1 MKHTRLALRRP
12 VGTIMI
18 FVALGLVGLIASRLL
33 PLEYFPD
40 IQWPGIF
47 VQVPYPGSTP
57 EEIEERITRPIEE
70 ALATLSG
77 VEQIRSTSSQD
88 SAEIFLQFDWDTDA
102 SAKGI
107 EARSKIDAIRGE
119 LPDDLQRILV
129 FTGSLG
135 DQPIL
140 RLRISAERDLSDA
153 HSMLEREL
161 KRPIE
166 RLPGVS
172 KVELEGVEP
181 REIRI
186 LLDADRLAAHNVDLA
201 ELVELLRKSNFAVNA
216 GRITDAGQRLSLR
229 PQGEFQSLDDIRNQ
243 VIDRGVRLGDIADIS
258 LTAPERDYGRH
269 LNGDYAIGLSIYKQT
284 GANMVEVAERVVEEI
299 DRIAERPQMQGISLF
314 ELDNQAD
321 GVKTSLSDLLRS
333 GLIGAGLAILVLY
346 LFLRQLTT
354 TLIVTLAVPFSLMIT
369 LGAMYFFGL
378 SLNILT
384 MMGLLLAVGMLVDNA
399 VVVTESVFRYR
410 QMQPDNPAEATLAGV
425 REVAVAV
432 LAGTATS
439 IIVFLPIVFGVKAD
453 ITIFLSHVAITI
465 VVSLIASL
473 IIAQTLVPMLA
484 ARAAPPPVPKTGGLM
499 RRTTEAYVRCLD
511 WTLRR
516 PWLSLLAIFLIVA
529 SVALPI
535 KFVNFDMWPEEGQR
549 RVQLHYHLDGT
560 YPVER
565 TEALVNQIEA
575 YLNEHREE
583 FEIRDIYSYFDT
595 RQAESTLLLTPK
607 EEATLSSVEIMER
620 IEDGLPELAI
630 ADPSFEWERQGS
642 NEGFSLQLSGDSMDV
657 LAPLSEELVRVLAS
671 VEGLRNVR
679 SDARSGDDEVQIV
692 VDRQRAIALG
702 LTPQSVATAVS
713 TAMRGENLR
722 EFRSPEGEIAM
733 RLAFR
738 DTDKADIESLAR
750 LPLYTAAG
758 ERIVLSAVADLQI
771 VRGAREIQR
780 VDRATAAIIEA
791 DLDDTTLDEIKPR
804 IEQLMDQFALPP
816 GYQWKFGRGFEQN
829 DETGQIMLVN
839 TLLGIAS
846 IFLVMAALFESTLL
860 PMSIITSIL
869 FSIIGVLWFF
879 MLTGTAFSFMATI
892 GILILIGIVVN
903 NGIVLVDHINNLRL
917 EGVPR
922 REAVLEAGRD
932 RLRPIVMTVATTILG
947 LLPLAVG
954 DTQVGGNGPPYFP
967 MARAIIGGL
976 AFSTVTSLL
985 IVPRVYVWFD
995 QLDNWWRK
1003 VIRTAFAGRPVRT
1016 T

>member
-1 MKHTRLALRRP
+1 MKHTRLALTRP
-12 VGTIMI
+12 VGTVMI
-18 FVALGLVGLIASRLL
+18 FLALGLVGLIAARQL
-33 PLEYFPD
+33 PLEYMPD

-47 VQVPYPGSTP
+47 VQIPYPGSTP
-57 EEIEERITRPIEE
+57 EEIEERITRPVEE

-77 VEQIRSTSSQD
+77 IERMQSTTTQER
-88 SAEIFLQFDWDTDA
+88 AEIFVQFDWETDA

-107 EARSKIDAIRGE
+107 EARSKIDAIRDE
-119 LPDDLQRILV
+119 LPADVQRILV

-140 RLRISAERDLSDA
+140 QLRISSERDLSDA
-153 HSMLEREL
+153 YTMLEREL

-172 KVELEGVEP
+172 KVELQGVEP
-181 REIRI
+181 REVRI
-186 LLDADRLAAHNVDLA
+186 LLDADRVAAHGINLAALVD
-201 ELVELLRKSNFAVNA
+201 LLRKSNFAVNA

-229 PQGEFQSLDDIRNQ
+229 PQGEFRSLDEIRSIPVNG
-243 VIDRGVRLGDIADIS
+243 GVRLGDIADIK

-269 LNGDYAIGLSIYKQT
+269 LNGDYAIGLSVFKQT
-284 GANMVEVAERVVEEI
+284 DANMVEVADRVAEEI
-299 DRIAERPQMQGISLF
+299 ELISEKPLMRGISLF
-314 ELDNQAD
+314 ELENQAD
-321 GVKTSLSDLLRS
+321 GVKTSLSDVLRS
-333 GLIGAGLAILVLY
+333 GLIGALLAIAVLY

-354 TLIVTLAVPFSLMIT
+354 TLIVTLSVPFSLLIT

-378 SLNILT
+378 TLNILT
-384 MMGLLLAVGMLVDNA
+384 MMGLMLAVGMLVDNA

-410 QMQPDNPAEATLAGV
+410 QMHPDDPKGATLKGV
-425 REVAVAV
+425 REVGIAV

-439 IIVFLPIVFGVKAD
+439 IIVFLPIMFGVKAD

-473 IIAQTLVPMLA
+473 LIAQTLVPMLA
-484 ARAAPPPVPKTGGLM
+484 ARVAPPPETINGGAMKRL
-499 RRTTEAYVRCLD
+499 TDAYVGFLD
-511 WTLRR
+511 LSLRR
-516 PWLSLLAIFLIVA
+516 PWLSLLAILLIIA
-529 SVALPI
+529 SVAIPAN
-535 KFVNFDMWPEEGQR
+535 FVNFDMWPEEGR
-549 RVQLHYHLDGT
+549 RRMTLNYHLDGT

-565 TEALVNQIEA
+565 TEALVNTVEA
-575 YLNEHREE
+575 YLDEHREE
-583 FEIRDIYSYFDT
+583 FEIRDVYSYFDT
-595 RQAESTLLLTPK
+595 RTVQSTILLSPK
-607 EEATLSSVEIMER
+607 EEAILSSVEIKKK

-630 ADPSFEWERQGS
+630 ADPSFEWESQGG

-657 LAPLSEELVRVLAS
+657 LAPLSEELVRILS
-671 VEGLRNVR
+671 TIEGMRNVR
-679 SDARSGDDEVQIV
+679 SDARSGDEEVQIV
-692 VDRQRAIALG
+692 VDRERAMKYG
-702 LTPQSVATAVS
+702 LSPQTVATAVS

-722 EFRSPEGEIAM
+722 EFRSSDGEIDM

-738 DTDKADIESLAR
+738 ETDKSDLDSLRR
-750 LPLYTAAG
+750 LPLFGSDGSQIALG
-758 ERIVLSAVADLQI
+758 AVADLQI
-771 VRGAREIQR
+771 VRGARQIKR
-780 VDRATAAIIEA
+780 VDRATAAIITA
-791 DLDDTTLDEIKPR
+791 DLVDVSLDDVKPR
-804 IEQLMDQFALPP
+804 IELLMEQFELPP
-816 GYQWKFGRGFEQN
+816 GYHWKFGRGFEQN

-860 PMSIITSIL
+860 PMSIITSIV
-869 FSIIGVLWFF
+869 FSIIGVFWFF

-903 NGIVLVDHINNLRL
+903 NGIVLVDHINNLRV

-922 REAVLEAGRD
+922 SQAVLEAGRE
-932 RLRPIVMTVATTILG
+932 RLRPILMTVATTVLG

-976 AFSTVTSLL
+976 VFSTVTSLL

-995 QLDNWWRK
+995 QLDNWWRT
-1003 VIRTAFAGRPVRT
+1003 VIRTAFSSPRPA
-1016 T
+1016 